1 MDGKAA
7 IIIIG
12 LLFFL
17 HSFHYY
23 PFIHYTTL
31 VYLSIHIEVRSFVL
45 YTFIVCVYCLRNN
58 ELDVLKKRVETLERN
73 IDREEQKG
81 FDLETK
87 SKYAS

>member
-1 MDGKAA
+1 M
-7 IIIIG
+7 
-12 LLFFL
+12 
-17 HSFHYY
+17 
-23 PFIHYTTL
+23 
-31 VYLSIHIEVRSFVL
+31 
-45 YTFIVCVYCLRNN
+45 CVYCLRNN